1 MEELKAFL
9 QLPHIHKADEWL
21 ELFQSEPPRGVLVR
35 LARRLSVDLHP
46 TNQCWQY
53 KTLAAF
59 NDEIDRMQSWYEPGK
74 KQWRWDRGIL
84 RNEDGG
90 KKVQG
95 LVTVFNK
102 SVKQHYKNLR
112 NKVKQQGLW
121 NWARAATALHQ
132 AGIPVITGTIPVE
145 QKWSHLKDMIPANA
159 RRISPEWWNMI
170 SNMTFLR
177 AMYTHFHRQALP
189 SWADNDALLA
199 QKLDGIISLAACL
212 ADQDGVMAEIPKK
225 RRQTT
230 DAN

>member
-21 ELFQSEPPRGVLVR
+21 ELFHSEPPRGVLVR

-74 KQWRWDRGIL
+74 KQWRWHKGIV

-112 NKVKQQGLW
+112 NKVKQQGLCHGSPSSRHSCHHR
-121 NWARAATALHQ
+121 NHSCRAKMEPPERYDSCQ
-132 AGIPVITGTIPVE
+132 CPENQPRMVE
-145 QKWSHLKDMIPANA
+145 YDFEYDIPAGYV
-159 RRISPEWWNMI
+159 
-170 SNMTFLR
+170 
-177 AMYTHFHRQALP
+177 YTLP
-189 SWADNDALLA
+189 SSSAT
-199 QKLDGIISLAACL
+199 KLG
-212 ADQDGVMAEIPKK
+212 
-225 RRQTT
+225 RQ
-230 DAN
+230 

>member
-21 ELFQSEPPRGVLVR
+21 ELFHSEPPRGVLVR

-74 KQWRWDRGIL
+74 KQWRWHKGIV

-121 NWARAATALHQ
+121 NWAKAATALRQ

-212 ADQDGVMAEIPKK
+212 ADQEGVMAEIPQK
-225 RRQTT
+225 TST
-230 DAN
+230 NN